1 MNDFAG
7 SLFRPFL
14 PLRCFGSALDLIFG
28 SAWTPKKQDTNNS
41 IATTELSLSEDKARG
56 VYALSRICSLVSPHL
71 NEKGEGDFPSLF
83 RSAPSWDLWAAIS
96 QTLRCQRCP
105 KITALLPLLMPRAR
119 SSSLDMTIL
128 TPVVANAKSIHPA
141 GKQYLRG

>member
-14 PLRCFGSALDLIFG
+14 PLRCFGSAFRVCLD
-28 SAWTPKKQDTNNS
+28 TQKEDTNNS

-83 RSAPSWDLWAAIS
+83 RSAPSWDLWADIS